1 MILRRALPLALVAA
15 LAVACGGGGASVSP
29 DAAIDAIAP
38 DAAPTPVDVLWIGA
52 HPDDETFLAPLLG
65 QECVDRGRRC
75 GFVVATRGER
85 GSCKRPSVCAN
96 DLAGVRDREMVASAA
111 RFGGT
116 LEHWDLGDGPAG
128 TPTGVAAA
136 WSGRVGGERALIDR
150 VKQAI
155 VLRAPTEVYTFDPRH
170 GSTCHADHRA
180 IAAVVVIAIAEL
192 GAAAPTLRL
201 LQSQAD
207 LPAPGQVNGMRAM
220 VAADAAVVRLDATV
234 ARAGGGTLWD
244 YLVEVLGLH
253 ASQFTDDEVAAFAAV
268 AAAGRAVF
276 WSPAPPPGA
285 DDPRYAN
292 LCP

>member
-1 MILRRALPLALVAA
+1 MRRRGALALLFASVVA
-15 LAVACGGGGASVSP
+15 ACGGGGVEASP
-29 DAAIDAIAP
+29 DAAPDAVAL

-52 HPDDETFLAPLLG
+52 HPDDESFLAPLLG

-85 GSCKRPSVCAN
+85 GSCKRPSLCAN
-96 DLAGVRDREMVASAA
+96 DLAGVRDREMAASAA
-111 RFGGT
+111 RYGAT
-116 LEHWDLGDGPAG
+116 LEHWDLGDSPAG

-136 WSGRVGGERALIDR
+136 WSGRVGSDRALIDR

-180 IAAVVVIAIAEL
+180 IAAVVAIAIAEL
-192 GAAAPTLRL
+192 GAAAPTLRF
-201 LQSQAD
+201 LQSQAE
-207 LPAPGQVNGMRAM
+207 LPAPGQVTGMRAW
-220 VAADAAVVRLDATV
+220 VPADAAVVHLDADV

-244 YLVEVLGLH
+244 YLVETLALH
-253 ASQFTDDEVAAFAAV
+253 ASQFTDGEVAAFAAV
-268 AAAGRAVF
+268 AAAGRAVY
-276 WSPAPPPGA
+276 WSPAPALGT